1 MMLAFII
8 GLWNCSFFFLFCCVD
23 CIYYIY
29 RLYISGDS
37 YWLLF
42 FGLILLQNGTTEEV
56 KKIVGTLN
64 EAQVPGEDVVG
75 ES

>member
-8 GLWNCSFFFLFCCVD
+8 ALWNFFFFVFVL
-23 CIYYIY
+23 IGY
-29 RLYISGDS
+29 RLYISSDS
-37 YWLLF
+37 FWLLF

>member
-1 MMLAFII
+1 
-8 GLWNCSFFFLFCCVD
+8 
-23 CIYYIY
+23 
-29 RLYISGDS
+29 
-37 YWLLF
+37 
-42 FGLILLQNGTTEEV
+42 LILLQNGTTEEV